1 MPGALG
7 GLGRGDGVAGA
18 PGVGQGLV
26 VEQQRRSGA
35 AQVPFQVAGEQA
47 EEQMRADPA
56 LLAVADGAHP
66 DVEPFEGAEP
76 AFDVGQSLVGAHRVF
91 GGEPRGGLTAST

>member
-1 MPGALG
+1 MAGAT
-7 GLGRGDGVAGA
+7 GVAGA

-26 VEQQRRSGA
+26 VEQQRRPGA

-56 LLAVADGAHP
+56 FLAVADGAFTIEVVAARAVAWSRLKTLNESVLP
-66 DVEPFEGAEP
+66 EVSRGV
-76 AFDVGQSLVGAHRVF
+76 VG
-91 GGEPRGGLTAST
+91 